1 VLALQSR
8 ARRIFF
14 AARHPA
20 RTSVAATTA
29 DAGILAKFG
38 GARFAQSITNMLARD
53 VLHGTAQEDPVKADN
68 RDSGLEALL
77 QAAKKAP
84 MLTAEE
90 ELRLAKEA
98 SAGSGAGFER
108 LLKSHLR
115 LVLTIAH
122 EFSAYGLPLDDLV
135 SEGLLGLVEA
145 ARRYDPER
153 GVRLAA
159 YAAWWIRAY
168 MRRYTIFN
176 RRIVRTPS
184 SRHGRKLLANLRR
197 IQREV
202 AQTTGE
208 RPDAETVAK
217 LLGVGVRDVEEME
230 AALSGRDIPCGFDP
244 EGRAMDLPSEGPS
257 PEVLVAET
265 EEREWSMN
273 AVNEAMRTLSRRERH
288 ILQKRY
294 LTEESSSLASIGRG
308 MGLSRERVRQ
318 LEHQAQA
325 KMREA
330 IRASA

>member
-1 VLALQSR
+1 LKGEQC
-8 ARRIFF
+8 FDTD
-14 AARHPA
+14 HQE
-20 RTSVAATTA
+20 AT
-29 DAGILAKFG
+29 
-38 GARFAQSITNMLARD
+38 
-53 VLHGTAQEDPVKADN
+53 VKASES
-68 RDSGLEALL
+68 RDSGLDALL
-77 QAAKKAP
+77 KAAKKAP
-84 MLTAEE
+84 MLSAEE
-90 ELRLAKEA
+90 ELKLAKEA
-98 SAGSGAGFER
+98 GAGSSLGFER

-135 SEGLLGLVEA
+135 SEGLLGLCEA

-197 IQREV
+197 VQRELSQ
-202 AQTTGE
+202 ATGE
-208 RPDAETVAK
+208 RPDAETVATV
-217 LLGVGVRDVEEME
+217 LGVGVRDVEEME
-230 AALSGRDIPCGFDP
+230 SALSGRDIACGFDP
-244 EGRAMDLPSEGPS
+244 EGRALDLPSEGPS
-257 PEVLVAET
+257 PEALVAET
-265 EEREWSMN
+265 EEREWSLN
-273 AVNEAMRTLSRRERH
+273 AVHGAMRGLSKRERH
-288 ILQKRY
+288 ILKERY

-325 KMREA
+325 KMRDV
-330 IRASA
+330 IGASA